1 MTRKSVLVAAY
12 MLALAAAPA
21 GAQFASGGFTFL
33 QAVQQRDGTT
43 ATSMLESSGAS
54 LVNFRNDEGTGAMH
68 IVTQRRDTQWLRFL
82 MSKGAD
88 VNLANG
94 AGDTPLHLASR
105 SGWIEGM
112 DILLDAGARVDRPN
126 RLGETALIMAVQ
138 QKQVAAVRRLLE
150 AGANPDRTDNAS
162 GRSARDYA
170 RLDTRSTELIRLIE
184 QTRSKKPAAA
194 AGPKL

>member
-1 MTRKSVLVAAY
+1 MTRKRGIVAACV
-12 MLALAAAPA
+12 LALAAVPA

-33 QAVQQRDGTT
+33 QAVQQRDGAK
-43 ATSMLESSGAS
+43 ATEMLNSPGSS
-54 LVNFRNDEGTGAMH
+54 LVNFRNDEGTGALH

-105 SGWIEGM
+105 SGWVEGM
-112 DILLDAGARVDRPN
+112 DVLLDAGARVDRPN

-150 AGANPDRTDNAS
+150 AGANPDKADNAS

-170 RLDTRSTELIRLIE
+170 KLDTRSTEMIRLIE
-184 QTRSKKPAAA
+184 QTKSKKPAAV

>member
-1 MTRKSVLVAAY
+1 MRKDVFLAACL
-12 MLALAAAPA
+12 LAFAAAPSS
-21 GAQFASGGFTFL
+21 AQFASAGFTFL
-33 QAVQQRDGTT
+33 QAVEQRDG
-43 ATSMLESSGAS
+43 SKVSEMLQGSGS
-54 LVNFRNDEGTGAMH
+54 TVVNFRNDQGTAALH
-68 IVTQRRDTQWLRFL
+68 IVTQRRDLQWLGFL

-88 VNLANG
+88 VNVPNG

-105 SGWIEGM
+105 SGWVDGM
-112 DILLDAGARVDRPN
+112 DALLGAGAKVDRPN

-150 AGANPDRTDNAS
+150 AGANPDKTDNAS

-170 RLDTRSTELIRLIE
+170 KLDTRSTEMIRLIE
-184 QTRSKKPAAA
+184 QTKSKKPAAV